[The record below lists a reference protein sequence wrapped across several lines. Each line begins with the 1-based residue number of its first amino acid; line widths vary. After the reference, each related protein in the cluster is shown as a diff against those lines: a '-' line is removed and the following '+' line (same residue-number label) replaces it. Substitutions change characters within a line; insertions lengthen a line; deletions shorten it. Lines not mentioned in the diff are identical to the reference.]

1 MEQVDKLIG
10 QRVNSMGFARRLS
23 VLVAVIF
30 ATGCSTGVQKVPV
43 GQTMAAPADARVK
56 VIQFRKVAD
65 VLPKGEPIGKSRF
78 GVLCLPG
85 KPLAW
90 RDGRSNVNDDEFAE
104 SFRAEVEKAKFAVV
118 AEAGTLMDSSANP
131 KAEFVVSGQ
140 IAKVSIDACS
150 PWSDFG
156 NWRDARGGAYVKVQW
171 QVYSVAQR
179 KAVLEAVTEGAFQA
193 DESLEGG
200 VAELVRNAFAAATQN
215 LLADTAFY
223 RTVHGE
229 PKMKAQGV
237 PAITVDPLRAA
248 EQAKDDRGAGE
259 PKSAVLSVIAGLNRG
274 SGFVVTSEGYLITS
288 ARTVRGYNLV
298 KLKSS
303 SGRESLG
310 FVVRRDE
317 ASDLALIKLT
327 ERSTASLVVRPAPTV
342 LAGEEVYVLD
352 ASTEFRSPE
361 NGMRRGT
368 VGAQK
373 DAVGTK
379 LVRTTVSLVATDAG
393 TPFFDKSGKVVGV
406 AVWPATESGAQP
418 SAGGFVPIGEV
429 LERLALSLK

>member
-1 MEQVDKLIG
+1 MKALGFLHRILLLI
-10 QRVNSMGFARRLS
+10 A
-23 VLVAVIF
+23 AVF
-30 ATGCSTGVQKVPV
+30 SAGCSTSVQKVPV
-43 GQTMAAPADARVK
+43 GQTMAAPVDARVK
-56 VIQFRKVAD
+56 IIQFRKVAD

-90 RDGRSNVNDDEFAE
+90 RDGRSTVNDEEFAE
-104 SFRAEVEKAKFAVV
+104 SFRAEVETAKFAVV
-118 AEAGTLMDSSANP
+118 AEAGAMMDSPANP
-131 KAEFVVSGQ
+131 RAEFVVSGQ

-156 NWRDARGGAYVKVQW
+156 NWRDAKGGAYVKVQW

-200 VAELVRNAFAAATQN
+200 VAELLRNAFAAATQN

-229 PKMKAQGV
+229 PKTKAQGA
-237 PAITVDPLRAA
+237 PALTVDPLRAT
-248 EQAKDDRGAGE
+248 EQAKDERGAGE
-259 PKSAVLSVIAGLNRG
+259 PQSAVLTVIAGLSRG
-274 SGFVVTSEGYLITS
+274 SGFVVSSEGYLIAS

-310 FVVRRDE
+310 FVVRRDDV
-317 ASDLALIKLT
+317 SDLALIKLT
-327 ERSTASLVVRPAPTV
+327 ERSTASLVVRPTPSV
-342 LAGEEVYVLD
+342 LAGEDVYVLD
-352 ASTEFRSPE
+352 ASKESRAPE

-373 DAVGTK
+373 DAIGPK
-379 LVRTTVSLVATDAG
+379 LVRTTVPLLPTDAG

-406 AVWPATESGAQP
+406 AIWPASESGSQP